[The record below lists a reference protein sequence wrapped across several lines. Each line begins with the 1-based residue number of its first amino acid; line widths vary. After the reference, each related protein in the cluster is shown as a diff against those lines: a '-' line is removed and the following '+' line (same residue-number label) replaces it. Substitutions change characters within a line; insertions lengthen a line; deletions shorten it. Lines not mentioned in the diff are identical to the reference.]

1 MQALAVKRTVQTSAL
16 LLFLLAPCI
25 AIATPTS
32 KSLTI
37 LIDCFAS
44 ASPLVGYG
52 LRNLKKKI
60 PGAQLYSYVGA
71 IEGWTYIAPKVI
83 RDIGKAYRS
92 DPDIEINLIGAS
104 FGANLL
110 TRIVAKLDKEGIP
123 VSYLGIIDGLPLTP
137 ITPNVRRVDNFT
149 CSFVGCLRDS
159 IELTDGND
167 ITIIS
172 AFDYEATHI
181 AISNHD
187 EVQRRILYQIG
198 TYPLDVAPSPECEWQ
213 QQIGQHC

>member
-1 MQALAVKRTVQTSAL
+1 MAANQIVRICVL
-16 LLFLLAPCI
+16 LLVLLAPNFI
-25 AIATPTS
+25 FAAPAG

-37 LIDCFAS
+37 LIDGFAS

-71 IEGWTYIAPKVI
+71 VEGWTYIAPKVI
-83 RDIGKAYRS
+83 RDLGEAYRS
-92 DPDIEINLIGAS
+92 NPGIEINLIGAS

-110 TRIVAKLDKEGIP
+110 TRIVAKLDDDGIP

-149 CSFVGCLRDS
+149 CSLVGCLRDK
-159 IELTDGND
+159 IELTEGND
-167 ITIIS
+167 ITITN
-172 AFDYEATHI
+172 AFDFKATHI
-181 AISNHD
+181 AISNRE
-187 EVQRRILYQIG
+187 EVQRRILHQIG
-198 TYPLDVAPSPECEWQ
+198 TYPLEVATPSECVRYE
-213 QQIGQHC
+213 QIGRTC